1 LTLIY
6 QLFSRRDSETYL
18 KIEKVIGYTID
29 FRNNLYSK
37 VRLNALRDLPSQEGN
52 DELLKRLKNI
62 IDKSRDVFNLSLHID
77 LIDDAIKA
85 LESDIIESK

>member
-1 LTLIY
+1 
-6 QLFSRRDSETYL
+6 
-18 KIEKVIGYTID
+18 
-29 FRNNLYSK
+29 
-37 VRLNALRDLPSQEGN
+37 
-52 DELLKRLKNI
+52 LKNI